1 MEDLLVVGGLI
12 VGTWLL
18 LLWLSIIVW
27 VYRDIRERT
36 RDIGLQVLAVFV
48 VMMFF
53 PGFNIPGL
61 ALYLMMRPRESL
73 EEAYSRSLE
82 EEALLREIGDEGLCP
97 SCRRFVERSWRVCPF
112 CQTQL
117 KDMCHDCQQ
126 LLSFNWVV
134 CPFCTAERKTVTRG
148 LAPMPPPAVATAS
161 RQEAAARAAS
171 ATPDGEASTRTPA
184 RAASAATEEETST
197 RTPARAASAAT
208 EEETSTRTPAR
219 AASATSEEEASTR
232 TPARGSTPAKTESE
246 DEAPESPST
255 RDGRRSQPPEQA
267 KPAPS
272 RTSR

>member
-12 VGTWLL
+12 AATWLL

-48 VMMFF
+48 VMVFF

-117 KDMCHDCQQ
+117 KDICHDCQQ

-171 ATPDGEASTRTPA
+171 ATPEGEASTRTPARGSTAAPEEEASTRTPA
-184 RAASAATEEETST
+184 RAASAAPEEG
-197 RTPARAASAAT
+197 
-208 EEETSTRTPAR
+208 
-219 AASATSEEEASTR
+219 ASTR
-232 TPARGSTPAKTESE
+232 TPARGSTAAKAESE